1 MQGNEYEMRS
11 VFFIWIKFKAFQI
24 TPSENVSM
32 TDPPSPC
39 GAGGGNILTGGR
51 TEEGDP
57 LFILLSYSALVLDAT
72 LHFMYE

>member
-1 MQGNEYEMRS
+1 MRS

-39 GAGGGNILTGGR
+39 GAGGGNMLMACR